1 MRKAPENE
9 TVMIGLSIA
18 ALSLVAQLGAV
29 TPTPMVNAT
38 VNARDLSFPSLSLP
52 HIPMPKFRLPR
63 FSRRNA
69 SAEALE
75 VVARRLTALVAE
87 EEAWYA
93 EYASYGK
100 QPSRLAG
107 SDNASSEF
115 AHVQIQVLYAG
126 KKGWTAIAS
135 HPDAPGMNCVIYVG
149 NRSSLPM
156 IPRTRTDANEA
167 TAEAQPVCDR

>member
-18 ALSLVAQLGAV
+18 ALSVIAHLGAV
-29 TPTPMVNAT
+29 TPTPHVNAT
-38 VNARDLSFPSLSLP
+38 VTASDFPFPSLSFP

-63 FSRRNA
+63 FSKRNA

-75 VVARRLTALVAE
+75 IVARRLKTLVSE

-93 EYASYGK
+93 KYDSYGK
-100 QPSRLAG
+100 QPARLAG
-107 SDNASSEF
+107 ADSASEY

-135 HPDAPGMNCVIYVG
+135 HPDAPGMNCVIFVG

-156 IPRTRTDANEA
+156 IPRTRADANEA